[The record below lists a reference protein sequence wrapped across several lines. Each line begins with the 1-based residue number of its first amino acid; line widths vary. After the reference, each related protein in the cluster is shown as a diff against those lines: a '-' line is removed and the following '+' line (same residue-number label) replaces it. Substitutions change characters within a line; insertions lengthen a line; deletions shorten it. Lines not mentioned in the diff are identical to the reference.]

1 MSFCAP
7 PKRFA
12 KLLLFHNVR
21 SLFFCVLLHVLSI
34 ITRKYLTQHDIKEK
48 PGCSC
53 LARYLQNIKCCRSQI
68 YVLECFSAR
77 PHFPKWA
84 KLGGFCG
91 QAMLCN
97 INKLQIHRTP
107 PHCSGSQTL
116 QTNPILNRI
125 SNTTK
130 SHKFLH
136 RCWLFCSLRQQ
147 RDRSSMKPVVSRVAR
162 MQPCY
167 VQDIHSNP
175 FVNPSIACVSGWPQ
189 QKWGAFD

>member
-21 SLFFCVLLHVLSI
+21 KLVFCVLLHVLSI
-34 ITRKYLTQHDIKEK
+34 ITRKYLTQHDIKGK

-53 LARYLQNIKCCRSQI
+53 LACYLQNIKCSRSQI
-68 YVLECFSAR
+68 YVLECFSAA
-77 PHFPKWA
+77 HFPKCAEWFLWTSHA
-84 KLGGFCG
+84 R
-91 QAMLCN
+91 N
-97 INKLQIHRTP
+97 INKLQINRTT

-116 QTNPILNRI
+116 RTNPILNRI

-147 RDRSSMKPVVSRVAR
+147 RDRSSMKPVVSRVDR

-175 FVNPSIACVSGWPQ
+175 L
-189 QKWGAFD
+189 